1 MRIVEGGSWFYIKH
15 LFTGVSDY
23 YSNKKTLQ
31 EVKLIARQIM
41 QQTEPQNAY
50 KKLEQLAIQ
59 VGITDMQVDA
69 NDLLRIEKSA
79 CKSYTFKLLCVPPC
93 KHFES
98 S

>member
-1 MRIVEGGSWFYIKH
+1 VIEDVIVSGKVLIVEGGSWFYNKN

-41 QQTEPQNAY
+41 QQTEPKNAY

-59 VGITDMQVDA
+59 VGITDM
-69 NDLLRIEKSA
+69 
-79 CKSYTFKLLCVPPC
+79 
-93 KHFES
+93 
-98 S
+98 